1 MKPLMSKMRWLAAN
15 HSHGLVFAVSPGNR
29 YDLRG
34 ATGRIG
40 HRWSKRG
47 RGAAKKAGRISVGP
61 IPGDIVF
68 VGVIDI
74 ARYRAGYRWR
84 DPFTGFAIPEEASR
98 CRKEIPF
105 VASVEMIR
113 QSSDRWT
120 DRRMRRS
127 GNDAMGCPRAAERV
141 ARGHRCTERQ
151 YEDRIRFIHH
161 GTPTGFATS
170 DPILGRLSRPP
181 TL

>member
-1 MKPLMSKMRWLAAN
+1 MRWP
-15 HSHGLVFAVSPGNR
+15 SSEPQSRFGLRRQPR
-29 YDLRG
+29 EPLRSARG
-34 ATGRIG
+34 TGHRG
-40 HRWSKRG
+40 HRWSKRC
-47 RGAAKKAGRISVGP
+47 RGSAKKAGRISVGP

-74 ARYRAGYRWR
+74 ARYRAGYKAGTMARSLR
-84 DPFTGFAIPEEASR
+84 RVPIPEEASR

-105 VASVEMIR
+105 VASAEMIL
-113 QSSDRWT
+113 QSSDRWMG
-120 DRRMRRS
+120 RRMRRS
-127 GNDAMGCPRAAERV
+127 GNDAKGCPRATERV

-170 DPILGRLSRPP
+170 EPILGRLSPPP